1 MGPAADCAI
10 VDAPGVRDFA
20 PPASIVRAAERGFV
34 EIHEFG
40 ANCRFNDCRHM
51 EEPGCA
57 VRAAV
62 STGQIAARRYESYR
76 RLCRL
81 YEKLAPP

>member
-1 MGPAADCAI
+1 LDLETAI

-34 EIHEFG
+34 EIHARSGE
-40 ANCRFNDCRHM
+40 CRFNDCRHL

-57 VRAAV
+57 VRAQVQAG
-62 STGQIAARRYESYR
+62 TIAPRRYESYR
-76 RLCRL
+76 RLFRL
-81 YEKLAPP
+81 YEKLGV